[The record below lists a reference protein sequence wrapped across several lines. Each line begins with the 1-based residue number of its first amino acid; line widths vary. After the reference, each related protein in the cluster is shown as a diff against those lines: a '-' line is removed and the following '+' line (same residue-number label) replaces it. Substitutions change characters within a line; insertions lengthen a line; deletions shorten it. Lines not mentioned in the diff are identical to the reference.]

1 MQFKENKAIYLQIS
15 DMVCDDILSGKLSDN
30 DKIASVRDLAALVEV
45 NANTCA
51 RAYEWLQNQGIIF
64 TKRGLG
70 YFVNEGARQTIINMK
85 REEFIEETIPEVA
98 RQMLNLGISIDCLK
112 SEIEKRLENARS

>member
-30 DKIASVRDLAALVEV
+30 DKIASVRDLAALVEI

>member
-112 SEIEKRLENARS
+112 SEIEKRLKNARS

>member
-112 SEIEKRLENARS
+112 SEIEKRLENAKS

>member
-70 YFVNEGARQTIINMK
+70 YFVNEGARQTIVNMK

>member
-51 RAYEWLQNQGIIF
+51 RAYEWLQNQGMIF

-112 SEIEKRLENARS
+112 SEIEKRLENAKS

>member
-85 REEFIEETIPEVA
+85 REEFIEETISEVA

>member
-15 DMVCDDILSGKLSDN
+15 DMVCDDILSGKLFDN